1 MVQKLF
7 DEIKTRLLNEGMGK
21 KYDIHKKSFGGKEQI
36 VIFYQDLPEEKPE
49 MHKNKIDMVVSRPI
63 NKIVFLYDKRRRFVK
78 TFNED
83 EQVRIIAHQA
93 FAKVIF
99 GKNQIAKDQP
109 KNKICKL
116 DAALGQ
122 LVSRGEIIFLI
133 KPNLNVTK
141 IIPIATTVKMING
154 SCGAKI
160 FSQKKDGRY
169 SKLKD
174 SIGNFLALDDSSSN
188 SAKLNSILMSEI
200 EFLIEYRDYCSK
212 KTYRTKRI
220 AMTSKNS
227 ISNLG
232 EEDVDFEVLDCF
244 REAQILEIGVN
255 DDK

>member
-1 MVQKLF
+1 
-7 DEIKTRLLNEGMGK
+7 
-21 KYDIHKKSFGGKEQI
+21 
-36 VIFYQDLPEEKPE
+36 
-49 MHKNKIDMVVSRPI
+49 
-63 NKIVFLYDKRRRFVK
+63 
-78 TFNED
+78 
-83 EQVRIIAHQA
+83 
-93 FAKVIF
+93 
-99 GKNQIAKDQP
+99 
-109 KNKICKL
+109 
-116 DAALGQ
+116 
-122 LVSRGEIIFLI
+122 
-133 KPNLNVTK
+133 
-141 IIPIATTVKMING
+141 MING